1 MKKGDGNMSFP
12 LERYKFYVN
21 TEKRK
26 VYAVSSYCG
35 RRVCGTATCAPEDE
49 FDLEKGKR
57 LAAARC
63 NLMVADKRAVRA
75 ANKKFEAE
83 KVVAAA
89 QKHYTDMVV
98 YENEAFKTYVD
109 ACKEVRELLKDM

>member
-1 MKKGDGNMSFP
+1 MSFP

-26 VYAVSSYCG
+26 VYAVSTYCG

-83 KVVAAA
+83 EAAAAA
-89 QKHYTDMVV
+89 QKRYADMAV
-98 YENEAFKTYVD
+98 YENEAFKAYTE
-109 ACKEVRELLKDM
+109 ACREVRKLLKDM